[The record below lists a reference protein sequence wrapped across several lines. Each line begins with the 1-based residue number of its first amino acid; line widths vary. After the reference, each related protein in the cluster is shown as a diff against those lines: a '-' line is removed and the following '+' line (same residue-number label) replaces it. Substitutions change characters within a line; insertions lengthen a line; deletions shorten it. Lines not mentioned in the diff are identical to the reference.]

1 MARPRTPSKI
11 LELRGSFTRHP
22 ERRRSDAA
30 GAAEFCREPPA
41 NLTAPEIAAWCRL
54 VERLPLIAFYSA
66 DEMAVVQAARILAAL
81 EVLPVTAPEF
91 AKLDSAFRAWAIQLG
106 LSPTARTKLTTT
118 VDRLGREPNP
128 FVEFTRHAN
137 R

>member
-41 NLTAPEIAAWCRL
+41 NLTPAEIAAWHRL
-54 VERLPLIAFYSA
+54 VERLPLIALYSC
-66 DEMAVVQAARILAAL
+66 DELAVVQAARILAAL
-81 EVLPVTAPEF
+81 GDLPVTAPEYI
-91 AKLDSAFRAWAIQLG
+91 KLDAALHRWLVQLG
-106 LSPTARTKLTTT
+106 CTPTARTKLTTT
-118 VDRLGREPNP
+118 VDREREGNP

-137 R
+137 RC